1 MKNWCLLLMVTM
13 ISACGTGPAAEQW
26 VDLGGEWTFGRTGEE
41 ERWTAEVPG
50 TVHTD
55 LMRHGLIPDPY
66 RSTNEDSVQWVGERD
81 WTYVRRFDASAALLE
96 QEEVELV
103 FKGLDTFAEV
113 WLNGQRLG
121 TADNMFR
128 SWVFRVKGLLREQ
141 GNQLEVRF
149 TSPIKRG
156 AELLQQ
162 YGRSLPADN
171 DIGTVKVSPFVRK
184 AGVHFGWDFAPRLVT
199 CGIWQDVGLRAW
211 SVGRIEG
218 VRVFQRSKPEGRE
231 LTFAVDLRATEKA
244 KGELLVKLN
253 GRLLQQAIVEHRNG
267 VWTQEVVVQI
277 PDTGRWWPR
286 GSGPQTMHDLH
297 VEWLVRNDRISSWE
311 RPIGLVTIA
320 LDQTPDKDG
329 TPFTF
334 RVNEVPT
341 FMQGANLVPPDM
353 FLPRAGD
360 QAWVR
365 LVQHMQAAN
374 MNMVRVWGGGVY
386 PPDAFFQA
394 CDTAGILVWQD
405 LMFANTMVP
414 DDDAFLTNVQ
424 QEVLEQVTR
433 IQHHPSLAMWCGNNE
448 VEVAWHNWGWQQ
460 TYGMSQ
466 ADSTRMWTA
475 YRTLFEEVLPDRL
488 WVLDRSHRYVPTSP
502 ISNWGNV
509 EGLRHG
515 DLHYW
520 GVWHGDAPLEALTTN
535 VGRFVSEYGFQSYP
549 EMATLLE
556 YASPEELAP
565 GGVFWARRQRSYK
578 SDKAIIDMA
587 ARYGM
592 RVDDKEQLIRVSQEL
607 QARAYGLAIAAHKA
621 RQPFCMGTL
630 LWQLNDIWPGP
641 SWSIVD
647 HAGRRKLAFDAVRKA
662 YAPEPAAATP
672 AHR

>member
-1 MKNWCLLLMVTM
+1 MKYGWLLLVVLLF
-13 ISACGTGPAAEQW
+13 SACGTGPAAEQW
-26 VDLGGEWTFGRTGEE
+26 VDLGGEWTFGQTGEE
-41 ERWTAEVPG
+41 GRWTAQVPG

-55 LMRHGLIPDPY
+55 LMRNGLIPDPY

-81 WTYVRRFDASAALLE
+81 WTYLRQFDVPKALLE

-113 WLNGQRLG
+113 WLNGRQLG

-128 SWVFRVKGLLREQ
+128 CWSYRVKDLLLEK
-141 GNQLEVRF
+141 GNKLEVRF
-149 TSPIKRG
+149 ISPIKRG
-156 AELLQQ
+156 TELLRQ
-162 YGRSLPADN
+162 YGRALPADN
-171 DIGTVKVSPFVRK
+171 DIGAVKVSPFVRK

-199 CGIWQDVGLRAW
+199 CGIWQEVGLRSW
-211 SVGRIEG
+211 SGGRIEG
-218 VRVFQRSKPEGRE
+218 VRVFQRTKQEGRE
-231 LTFAVDLRATEKA
+231 LTFAVDLRATDKA

-253 GRLLQQAIVEHRNG
+253 GRPVGKAMVEQRNG
-267 VWTQEVVVQI
+267 IWTQEVVVVI

-286 GSGPQTMHDLH
+286 GSGPQTMHDLQ
-297 VEWLVRNDRISSWE
+297 VVWSASSEQVSIWE
-311 RPIGLVTIA
+311 RPIGLVSIT

-334 RVNEVPT
+334 RVNDVPV

-360 QAWVR
+360 AAWVG
-365 LVQHMQAAN
+365 LVRDMQAAN

-386 PPDAFFQA
+386 PPDAFFHA

-414 DDDAFLTNVQ
+414 DDDAFLHNVQ

-433 IQHHPSLAMWCGNNE
+433 IQHHPSLAIWCGNNE

-460 TYGMSQ
+460 TYGMSPE
-466 ADSTRMWTA
+466 DSTRMWTA
-475 YRTLFEEVLPDRL
+475 YRTLFEEVLPDRV
-488 WVLDRSHRYVPTSP
+488 WVLDKSHPYVPTSP
-502 ISNWGNV
+502 ISNWGNA

-520 GVWHGDAPLEALTTN
+520 GVWHGDAPLEELSTN
-535 VGRFVSEYGFQSYP
+535 VGRFISEYGFQSYP
-549 EMATLLE
+549 DLATLQE
-556 YASPEELAP
+556 YASPEELAGDGP
-565 GGVFWARRQRSYK
+565 FWTKRQRSYK
-578 SDKAIIDMA
+578 GDRAITDMA
-587 ARYGM
+587 ARYGIPVED
-592 RVDDKEQLIRVSQEL
+592 REQLIRVSQEL

-621 RQPFCMGTL
+621 RAPFCMGTL
-630 LWQLNDIWPGP
+630 LWQMNDIWPGP

-647 HAGRRKLAFDAVRKA
+647 HAGRRKKAFEVVRQA
-662 YAPEPAAATP
+662 YAPADTASAS
-672 AHR
+672 AK